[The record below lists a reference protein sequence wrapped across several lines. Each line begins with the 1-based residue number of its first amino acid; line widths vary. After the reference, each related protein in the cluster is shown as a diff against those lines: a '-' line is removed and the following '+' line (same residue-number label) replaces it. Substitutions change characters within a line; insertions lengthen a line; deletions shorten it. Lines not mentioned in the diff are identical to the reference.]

1 MINSIALSPKKRV
14 LLALKLKQQVR
25 KPLAKQTIHRR
36 AISVFTPLSFA
47 QQRIWFQQQAVPT
60 SPVFNAYRSWRLL
73 GPLDV
78 RALEKAIEGIVVRH
92 EILRSLIEIVDGKP
106 TLRVVPHLNIP
117 LSVTELHRLS
127 NITERE
133 KKSEE
138 LAMTDAKI
146 PFDLANGPLF
156 RPQLLRLADDHHIFL
171 LTLHHIVADGWSI
184 GILHQELN
192 ALYRSFK
199 TGEFHP
205 LPDLPIQ
212 YSDYVFW
219 QHEQMQN
226 DAMVEHLSYWKR
238 QLANLPTLEL
248 PMERPSRQSHQGDRE
263 IFQVSYRV
271 SNLLRH
277 LSQREGATLF
287 MTLLAAF
294 KILLYHYTLQADVVI
309 GTPVA
314 NRKPA
319 ELEPLIG
326 LFVNTLVLRT
336 DLSGNPSFRELLGR
350 VKNVA
355 LMAYTRQDMPFAK
368 LVEEFQLHHETG
380 RHPLFQVFFQL
391 QNTPA
396 QSLALPGVQ
405 VSPFITGSVSPF
417 NAGNDT
423 AKFKLTVSMI
433 DTHEGLKGMFEYS
446 TDLFNG
452 TTIRGMVD
460 HFQVLLTR
468 ITTEPDQRIHQLNPS
483 L

>member
-1 MINSIALSPKKRV
+1 M
-14 LLALKLKQQVR
+14 ALKLKQQVR
-25 KPLAKQTIHRR
+25 KQPAKQTIPRR

-47 QQRIWFQQQAVPT
+47 QQRIWFQQRAVPT
-60 SPVFNAYRSWRLL
+60 SPVFNAYRTWRLR
-73 GPLDV
+73 GPFDV

-92 EILRSLIEIVDGKP
+92 EILRSLVEVVDGKP
-106 TLRVVPHLNIP
+106 ALRVFPHLNIP
-117 LSVTELHRLS
+117 LLVTDLHRLS
-127 NITERE
+127 LAERE
-133 KKSEE
+133 KKSED
-138 LAMTDAKI
+138 LAIQEAKF

-156 RPQLLRLADDHHIFL
+156 RTHLLRLADDHHIFL
-171 LTLHHIVADGWSI
+171 FTLHHIVADGWSI
-184 GILHQELN
+184 GILHHELN

-199 TGEFHP
+199 TGEFHH

-248 PMERPSRQSHQGDRE
+248 PTVRPRPSRQSHRGDRE
-263 IFQVSYRV
+263 IFQVSAQV
-271 SNLLRH
+271 SNQLRH
-277 LSQREGATLF
+277 LSQREGLTLF

-294 KILLYHYTLQADVVI
+294 NILLYHYTMQADVVV

-314 NRKPA
+314 SRMPT

-368 LVEEFQLHHETG
+368 LVDKFQLQNETR
-380 RHPLFQVFFQL
+380 RHPFFQVFFQL
-391 QNTPA
+391 QNTPT
-396 QSLALPGVQ
+396 QSLALSGVQ

-423 AKFKLTVSMI
+423 AKFDMTVSI
-433 DTHEGLKGMFEYS
+433 TDSHEGLKGMFEYS

-468 ITTEPDQRIHQLNPS
+468 IATEPDQPIHQLNPS